1 MYLNRKTY
9 KLEYCYCCLKDGGCL
24 KDEGCLKDGRCLKCP
39 TAAAAKQPNV
49 KAQLQTAAAAEQPN
63 VKSLIRIA
71 AAAATE
77 LQSVKTQLQNKINEV
92 DKLNAIISKMDHV

>member
-9 KLEYCYCCLKDGGCL
+9 KLEYCCC
-24 KDEGCLKDGRCLKCP
+24 CLKDGRCLKDGCCQNCP
-39 TAAAAKQPNV
+39 TAAATEQPNV
-49 KAQLQTAAAAEQPN
+49 KAQLQT
-63 VKSLIRIA
+63 

-92 DKLNAIISKMDHV
+92 DKLNAIISNTGHV